1 MLWWNLLSNETQLP
15 ALRSNL
21 GMAPPEPYS
30 LVLSPPTRLDTDEQ
44 EAMDYV
50 LGGARDIS
58 TNQSRLTEDEQEA
71 MTSVVGRPTKT
82 RQPVMPP
89 PEEYFKQVN
98 KYNPRPTTDIW
109 ENIVAGFEGT
119 IADTMYESEER
130 QRTAVTQRMKDAL
143 RAGYT
148 PTQVLDT
155 VVKSD
160 KYSEKWRENLK
171 SARKDFDD
179 IDVMSSIIKNYPAKE
194 QTKPQGVFPGLART
208 GAGLFGD
215 WWSMVLGYAAG
226 VKMVTPIANVVP
238 HPLAKL
244 AITQAGGVAGAL
256 GLPKTIKAMLDRK
269 IEEGNVNIKEV
280 HKRAWDIAKD
290 SAKEYVL
297 GGIMGV
303 TGVAMGAAG
312 LSPLTKWAAESTAF
326 TYGQGAIEGRWP
338 TMEDWTITALTFAT
352 VKTLAPAAKLMQK
365 RYEARR
371 NAMPDEEPIDTY
383 KKVLEET
390 AEENGEKFDPV
401 TGRFIATD
409 QGPGRRIKQPKTK
422 KPAEGVG
429 IDTEL
434 EYEEPTKE
442 PTPAVSGE
450 AYYEGNVPIEIER
463 ELRAARTAE
472 ARDEILTR
480 YKNQMGVDVEEGT
493 GGTVERPI
501 GPTAEQQPGMYTA
514 TDMAGMALGEL
525 QRRSRGGPD
534 VAVATELPY
543 EKGKKAEVEPS
554 ALAGE
559 VGEMADPAAL
569 YEIAKGSVQSAK
581 EMDGIFLAAGIDPF
595 MGWSKI
601 KQYYKSAASQ
611 LYNLQ
616 KEERMPASVLA
627 QRLQTWAQKNTS
639 LADELKS
646 MNTIATLEALGKR
659 KITKEE
665 FIGLTDLN
673 PESIGVEINVKG
685 TDPNMRDFNEDYP
698 GYTQNMIVKVKEG
711 SNLDLRL
718 GQAYIENIS
727 KILEKAGLLDIPLR
741 NDKVITFRS
750 LIDTAKKE
758 NGGILKGTK
767 LNRPAKYAFAN
778 QHRGRLSESDMK
790 RLTDLLKWRQELL
803 DGSHM
808 GEPGTIAYVRFKYAN
823 DSSGS
828 KGQLNENQQSDINRV
843 AVKRKEGE
851 TEKIRQ
857 GTYNDQ
863 NVILIDSPLADAMPF
878 RKSWNEFLFKHMLAR
893 WLSDPTAR
901 WMGWYTSE
909 VMGSRWGRA
918 ANVVYDD
925 AARFARKY
933 FEKYGIKYERD
944 KVSAIDW
951 EKIPQRRRYEI
962 SSNLDSWIL
971 IKYDLLKEAAEKEY
985 VAGGKEV
992 NYPDLMEEA
1001 RKQAERAAYI
1011 EERQKIYYDRM
1022 MARGFIGDPKISE
1035 KIDNIAWQKAMDD
1048 YEKTGGFQRT
1058 YKEIHKFSATEEQ
1071 KNRLFE
1077 DGATFFSGVDPTKI
1091 GDLIR
1096 RGYRAVTRI
1105 DGKVY
1110 EEGKVPSTALVAG
1123 QKIENGYM
1131 GEKGQFIPQEIAE
1144 KSSTPTFF
1152 SGVDITNPPFK
1163 KGPSLIKAF
1172 VDEAIKSGRFVP
1184 YYNRS
1189 QGKAIPRRQQ
1199 SGISDKEP
1207 DKPKRDIYRLET
1219 YQSPNQTFS
1228 RIFDINSNPVLDVF
1242 PAMMA
1247 AAKNTLNMKRWAS
1260 NVLDKIPDS
1269 TKEVI
1274 GTMKPIFDK
1283 YREVVE
1289 TFNKNQD
1296 AIEFAKKGLRQSK
1309 GNVEKMR
1316 EYQQQIAEAE
1326 KELAKLDRPLATM
1339 GKEADAAIAKLAE
1352 QYSDVRVYLH
1362 AARELPPGIKLTP
1375 TELDASN
1382 RIHQYMRETGAE
1394 LHKAGIPTLDI
1405 EKYMPRIYRALLNDK
1420 TGKNVFNTSVPAVMR
1435 FMSRCPSDR
1444 SWIPSAHAMT
1454 KAYIPMSEFKLAY
1467 QPFLNRWGKFINTL
1481 QEPELKAYMNRW
1493 VYENLYRK
1501 TDTLMNKAVNAFTM
1515 MEYIRIIGGSLSV
1528 ALKHLSKQ
1536 VGTWAYFG
1544 LTPTVKAEMSMAKVP
1559 IQAYMKWKGVKGDYP
1574 ELHAFQMYNNLQQFI
1589 RALDEVPGL
1598 EIKHRAMAQLQL
1610 LAGNPTIAAEMLDNG
1625 VSVMAGIMM
1634 GAKKGMTFNQT
1645 YRALWDVILNTNFRA
1660 SWDQPLFQKAAG
1672 VRALT
1677 MFQMTP
1683 YKLFE
1688 YKTKLIE
1695 NAIQNKKDAFGNSEV
1710 ARLLRYALTVGGITY
1725 AARQEGVDVLEWFTH
1740 PPFVK
1745 DLFKQVKEEPYLVA
1759 GGADLSEA
1767 PVAQMAH
1774 EMKVKGILGGAKTHF
1789 KDWGMITKIA
1799 KAVRGEYNTEMYKR
1813 PEDFILGLRQIESK
1827 YIEGAMEKRQE
1838 LQELRREQDKKIEP
1852 LVDKYI
1858 MTKDTKYIEKIREF
1872 VAPLPKE
1879 QQDRIFQHCDNYAKT
1894 VGLPDRKWWTTLMSI
1909 SPEERAELFHKR
1921 YKETPQKDRA
1931 ALELNAMNL
1940 DGFATQRFRARIKEL
1955 GNP

>member
-1 MLWWNLLSNETQLP
+1 MLSNVYG
-15 ALRSNL
+15 ALRSNF
-21 GMAPPEPYS
+21 GMSDPDYDQFIKQDQQPALASPF
-30 LVLSPPTRLDTDEQ
+30 LSTRLDTEEQ
-44 EAMDYV
+44 GAMDYV
-50 LGGARDIS
+50 TGGKRE
-58 TNQSRLTEDEQEA
+58 QSPL
-71 MTSVVGRPTKT
+71 
-82 RQPVMPP
+82 PP
-89 PEEYFKQVN
+89 PETYL
-98 KYNPRPTTDIW
+98 PTKERAGQIAKEPKVETDIW
-109 ENIVAGFEGT
+109 NNVVAGFDNT
-119 IADTMYESEER
+119 IANTMYEFESR
-130 QRTAVTQRMKDAL
+130 QRASATRKIKQAL
-143 RAGYT
+143 ADGYT
-148 PTQVLDT
+148 PKEVLD
-155 VVKSD
+155 VVTSSD
-160 KYSEKWRENLK
+160 KWSDEWKENIRK
-171 SARKDFDD
+171 ARSSLGD
-179 IDVMSSIIKNYPAKE
+179 IDTLSTIIKNNPTKE
-194 QTKPQGVFPGLART
+194 QTVPKGVFPKAARMAGGILGDLWAMT
-208 GAGLFGD
+208 LGASAGLTAVAPIAGAAT
-215 WWSMVLGYAAG
+215 VAAG
-226 VKMVTPIANVVP
+226 P
-238 HPLAKL
+238 
-244 AITQAGGVAGAL
+244 VAGAL
-256 GLPKTIKAMLDRK
+256 VAAAGAGAGAFGLPSTLKSMLDRK
-269 IEEGNVNIKEV
+269 IEEGNVKVKDV
-280 HKRAWDIAKD
+280 HKRAMDVFQD
-290 SAKEYVL
+290 SAKEYVFGSIVGL
-297 GGIMGV
+297 TGGAGRV
-303 TGVAMGAAG
+303 LG
-312 LSPLTKWAAESTAF
+312 LSPIARWAATTTAM
-326 TYGQGAIEGRWP
+326 TGGGAAIEKKWP
-338 TMEDWTITALTFAT
+338 TLEDWVVNGIAIGGFEFAD
-352 VKTLAPAAKLMQK
+352 KGARLLQK
-365 RYEARR
+365 RYNERR
-371 NAMPDEEPIDTY
+371 STIPEEEPVETY
-383 KKVLEET
+383 KEVIAEVAKEKGEE
-390 AEENGEKFDPV
+390 FDTV

-409 QGPGRRIKQPKTK
+409 QGPGRRIKQPAQK

-450 AYYEGNVPIEIER
+450 AYYEGNVPPEIER

-534 VAVATELPY
+534 VGVATELAY
-543 EKGKKAEVEPS
+543 EKGKKTEVEPS

-569 YEIAKGSVQSAK
+569 YEIAKGSVQAAK
-581 EMDGIFLAAGIDPF
+581 EMDGIFLASGIDPF

-685 TDPNMRDFNEDYP
+685 TAPNIRDFNEDYP

-727 KILEKAGLLDIPLR
+727 KILEKAGLLDLPLR

-767 LNRPAKYAFAN
+767 LNRAANYAFAN
-778 QHRGRLSESDMK
+778 RGRLSESDMK

-803 DGSHM
+803 DGSHI

-823 DSSGS
+823 DSTGS

-863 NVILIDSPLADAMPF
+863 DVILIDSPLADAMPF

-951 EKIPQRRRYEI
+951 EKIPERRRDEI
-962 SSNLDSWIL
+962 ASNLESWTL
-971 IKYDLLKEAAEKEY
+971 IKYDMLKEAAEKEY
-985 VAGGKEV
+985 VTGGKEV
-992 NYPDLMEEA
+992 NYSDLMEEA

-1077 DGATFFSGVDPTKI
+1077 NGATFFSGIDPTKI

-1110 EEGKVPSTALVAG
+1110 EEGKIPSTALVAG

-1144 KSSTPTFF
+1144 KAGSPTFF
-1152 SGVDITNPPFK
+1152 SGVNVTDPPFK
-1163 KGPSLIKAF
+1163 KGSGAVRAF
-1172 VDEAIKSGRFVP
+1172 VQEAMRTKRFVP
-1184 YYNRS
+1184 YYSRA
-1189 QGKAIPRRQQ
+1189 QGKEIPSRQQ
-1199 SGISDKEP
+1199 SGISEKEP
-1207 DKPKRDIYRLET
+1207 TKPSRDIYRLEI
-1219 YQSPNQTFS
+1219 YQSPNQVFS
-1228 RIFDINSNPVLDVF
+1228 RIFDIDSNPALDVF

-1420 TGKNVFNTSVPAVMR
+1420 TGKSVFNTSVPAVMR

-1467 QPFLNRWGKFINTL
+1467 QPFLNRWGKFINTI

-1515 MEYIRIIGGSLSV
+1515 MEYIRIIGGSPSV

-1559 IQAYMKWKGVKGDYP
+1559 IQAYMKWKGVKGDYH

-1683 YKLFE
+1683 YKLTE
-1688 YKTKLIE
+1688 YKLKLAE
-1695 NAIQNKKDAFGNSEV
+1695 NALKNKKDAFGNSER
-1710 ARLLRYALTVGGITY
+1710 ARFLRYILTVGGITY
-1725 AARQEGVDVLEWFTH
+1725 AARQEGIDILEWFTH

-1745 DLFKQVKEEPYLVA
+1745 DLFKQVKEEPYISVNKGL
-1759 GGADLSEA
+1759 GDLSEA
-1767 PVAQMAH
+1767 PSAQMAH

-1838 LQELRREQDKKIEP
+1838 LQELRREQDKKIDP
-1852 LVDKYI
+1852 LVDKYLT
-1858 MTKDTKYIEKIREF
+1858 TKDTKYLDKIREYM
-1872 VAPLPKE
+1872 APLPPE
-1879 QQDRIFQHCDNYAKT
+1879 QQERIIQHTDNYAKT

>member
-1 MLWWNLLSNETQLP
+1 MLSNVYG

-21 GMAPPEPYS
+21 GMSDPNYDQFIKQDQQPALASPF
-30 LVLSPPTRLDTDEQ
+30 LSTRLDTEEQ
-44 EAMDYV
+44 GAMDYV
-50 LGGARDIS
+50 TGGKRE
-58 TNQSRLTEDEQEA
+58 QSPL
-71 MTSVVGRPTKT
+71 
-82 RQPVMPP
+82 PP
-89 PEEYFKQVN
+89 PETYL
-98 KYNPRPTTDIW
+98 PTKERAAQIAKEPKVETDIW
-109 ENIVAGFEGT
+109 KNVVIGLEET
-119 IADTMYESEER
+119 IANTMYEFESR
-130 QRTAVTQRMKDAL
+130 QRASATRKIKQAL
-143 RAGYT
+143 ADGYT
-148 PTQVLDT
+148 PKEVLD
-155 VVKSD
+155 VVTSSD
-160 KYSEKWRENLK
+160 KWSDEWKENIRK
-171 SARKDFDD
+171 ARSSLGD
-179 IDVMSSIIKNYPAKE
+179 IDTLSTIIKNNPTKE
-194 QTKPQGVFPGLART
+194 QTVPKGVFPKAARMAGGLLGDLWVMTLGASAGLTAVAPIAGAATVAAGPVT
-208 GAGLFGD
+208 GAL
-215 WWSMVLGYAAG
+215 VAAAG
-226 VKMVTPIANVVP
+226 
-238 HPLAKL
+238 
-244 AITQAGGVAGAL
+244 AGAGAF
-256 GLPKTIKAMLDRK
+256 GLRSTLKSMLDRK
-269 IEEGNVNIKEV
+269 IEDGNVKVKDV
-280 HKRAWDIAKD
+280 HKRAMDVFQD
-290 SAKEYVL
+290 SAKEYVFGSIVGL
-297 GGIMGV
+297 TGGAGRV
-303 TGVAMGAAG
+303 LG
-312 LSPLTKWAAESTAF
+312 LSPIARWAATTTAM
-326 TYGQGAIEGRWP
+326 TGGGAAIEKKWP
-338 TMEDWTITALTFAT
+338 TLEDWVVNGIAIGGFEFAD
-352 VKTLAPAAKLMQK
+352 KGARLLQK
-365 RYEARR
+365 RYNERR
-371 NAMPDEEPIDTY
+371 STIPEEEPVETY
-383 KKVLEET
+383 KEVIAEVAKEKGEE
-390 AEENGEKFDPV
+390 FDTV

-409 QGPGRRIKQPKTK
+409 QGPGRRIKQPKQK

-434 EYEEPTKE
+434 QYEEPTKE
-442 PTPAVSGE
+442 PTADVAGE
-450 AYYEGNVPIEIER
+450 AYYEGNVPPEIER

-534 VAVATELPY
+534 VGVATELAY
-543 EKGKKAEVEPS
+543 EKGKKTEVEPT

-559 VGEMADPAAL
+559 VGDMADPAAL
-569 YEIAKGSVQSAK
+569 YEIAKGSVKSAK
-581 EMDGIFLAAGIDPF
+581 DMEGVFL
-595 MGWSKI
+595 
-601 KQYYKSAASQ
+601 
-611 LYNLQ
+611 
-616 KEERMPASVLA
+616 
-627 QRLQTWAQKNTS
+627 T
-639 LADELKS
+639 
-646 MNTIATLEALGKR
+646 
-659 KITKEE
+659 
-665 FIGLTDLN
+665 
-673 PESIGVEINVKG
+673 
-685 TDPNMRDFNEDYP
+685 
-698 GYTQNMIVKVKEG
+698 
-711 SNLDLRL
+711 
-718 GQAYIENIS
+718 
-727 KILEKAGLLDIPLR
+727 
-741 NDKVITFRS
+741 
-750 LIDTAKKE
+750 
-758 NGGILKGTK
+758 
-767 LNRPAKYAFAN
+767 
-778 QHRGRLSESDMK
+778 
-790 RLTDLLKWRQELL
+790 
-803 DGSHM
+803 
-808 GEPGTIAYVRFKYAN
+808 
-823 DSSGS
+823 
-828 KGQLNENQQSDINRV
+828 
-843 AVKRKEGE
+843 
-851 TEKIRQ
+851 
-857 GTYNDQ
+857 
-863 NVILIDSPLADAMPF
+863 
-878 RKSWNEFLFKHMLAR
+878 
-893 WLSDPTAR
+893 
-901 WMGWYTSE
+901 
-909 VMGSRWGRA
+909 
-918 ANVVYDD
+918 
-925 AARFARKY
+925 
-933 FEKYGIKYERD
+933 
-944 KVSAIDW
+944 
-951 EKIPQRRRYEI
+951 
-962 SSNLDSWIL
+962 
-971 IKYDLLKEAAEKEY
+971 
-985 VAGGKEV
+985 
-992 NYPDLMEEA
+992 
-1001 RKQAERAAYI
+1001 
-1011 EERQKIYYDRM
+1011 
-1022 MARGFIGDPKISE
+1022 
-1035 KIDNIAWQKAMDD
+1035 
-1048 YEKTGGFQRT
+1048 
-1058 YKEIHKFSATEEQ
+1058 
-1071 KNRLFE
+1071 
-1077 DGATFFSGVDPTKI
+1077 SGVDPTKVISWVRKWISALNKVTESEKTPTRKMSPDEIVLWSSDWKAYSRDRGYTEKQIADYQKFLDLYKEGKNLGLSETQMQEVNHLFNQMKAGNKSITQKEMEEVVLTSGIDPTKI
-1091 GDLIR
+1091 GTLIR
-1096 RGYRAVTRI
+1096 NGYRTVTRI

-1110 EEGKVPSTALVAG
+1110 EEGQIPSSALIG
-1123 QKIENGYM
+1123 GKKIENGYM

-1152 SGVDITNPPFK
+1152 SGVDITAAPFK

-1207 DKPKRDIYRLET
+1207 DRPKRDIYRVET

-1228 RIFDINSNPVLDVF
+1228 RIFDINSNPALDVF

-1375 TELDASN
+1375 AELDASN

-1501 TDTLMNKAVNAFTM
+1501 TDTLMNKTVNAFTM
-1515 MEYIRIIGGSLSV
+1515 MEYIRIIGGSPSV

-1559 IQAYMKWKGVKGDYP
+1559 IQAYMKWKGVKGDYS

-1858 MTKDTKYIEKIREF
+1858 MTKDTKYVEKIREF

-1879 QQDRIFQHCDNYAKT
+1879 QQDRIVQHCDNYAKT